1 MYSYVCTLLLKDVL
15 TEVLCPVYLVAIP
28 YSSPEVYLNS
38 SCSNAVVHAS
48 LLSAADIEL
57 RA

>member
-1 MYSYVCTLLLKDVL
+1 MYSYVSTLLLKDVL
-15 TEVLCPVYLVAIP
+15 TEVLCPDCLVAIP
-28 YSSPEVYLNS
+28 YSSPEVYPNN
-38 SCSNAVVHAS
+38 SCSNAVVHVS

>member
-1 MYSYVCTLLLKDVL
+1 MYSYMSTILSKDLL

-28 YSSPEVYLNS
+28 YSSPEVYPNNS
-38 SCSNAVVHAS
+38 YSNAVVHTS

>member
-1 MYSYVCTLLLKDVL
+1 MYSYVSTILSKDLL

-28 YSSPEVYLNS
+28 YSSPEVYPNN
-38 SCSNAVVHAS
+38 SCSKTVVHTS

>member
-1 MYSYVCTLLLKDVL
+1 MSTLLLKDVL
-15 TEVLCPVYLVAIP
+15 TELLRPVYLVAIP
-28 YSSPEVYLNS
+28 YSSPEVYPNK

-48 LLSAADIEL
+48 LQSAADIEL

>member
-1 MYSYVCTLLLKDVL
+1 MYSYVCTLLLKDIL
-15 TEVLCPVYLVAIP
+15 TKVLCPVYLVAIP
-28 YSSPEVYLNS
+28 YSSPEVYPNNS
-38 SCSNAVVHAS
+38 YSNAVVHTS